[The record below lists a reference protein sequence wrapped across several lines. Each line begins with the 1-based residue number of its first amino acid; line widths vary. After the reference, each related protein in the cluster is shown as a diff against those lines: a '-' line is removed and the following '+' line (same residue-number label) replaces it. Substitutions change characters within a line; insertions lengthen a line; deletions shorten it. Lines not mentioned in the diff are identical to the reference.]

1 MQQNY
6 KYILK
11 SIVKNI
17 KIFPGK
23 KKKSNTV
30 DTNDIKIL
38 LT

>member
-6 KYILK
+6 KYLLK

-23 KKKSNTV
+23 KKKATLWIQ
-30 DTNDIKIL
+30 TI
-38 LT
+38 